1 MSTVIGS
8 GTQTPPEL
16 AGHEGGS
23 PVLTPAADTVEAVAS
38 PDSLWSRL
46 LVALEP
52 TVQATAFESW
62 VRPCRLL
69 AVDGA
74 HLRLGAPNEFCREW
88 LAGHHLEALHAAA
101 RAVLGGDPRV
111 SIEVDRNRLS
121 TERDRTR
128 LPVREAPIPPAPAP
142 SGMAIAE
149 ELASRYT
156 FTEFVS
162 GSSNQLA
169 LAACQTIAQL
179 PSRTYN
185 PLFVYGGVGLGKT
198 HLLHAV
204 GNEIAHL
211 HPTLHVLY
219 ISAERFTNEM
229 IAAIRRDRMEEFR
242 ARYRT
247 IDVLLIDDIQ
257 FISSKERTQG
267 EFFHT
272 FNDLYEMRKQIVL
285 CSDAAPKALPEIGDQ
300 LRSRFEWGL
309 IADVQ
314 PPGFETRVAIVKKKA
329 EADGVHLPD
338 QVAELIARRAKA
350 NIREIEGA
358 LTRVLA
364 ARSLG
369 GRALTF
375 GLAQEVL
382 GALWSDEDRP
392 ITVDEVQR
400 KASEFFGLKVSD
412 LRGKSRMRAIAFPRQ
427 VAMYVAR
434 HLTHASFGE
443 LGRAFGGKDHSTVL
457 HAVDRIE
464 TLARHDPEFNRTIEC
479 LIQSL
484 SLTR

>member
-1 MSTVIGS
+1 M
-8 GTQTPPEL
+8 
-16 AGHEGGS
+16 
-23 PVLTPAADTVEAVAS
+23 LTPGLDTVETVAS
-38 PDSLWSRL
+38 PDSLWARL

-52 TVQATAFESW
+52 NVHTTAFESW
-62 VRPCRLL
+62 VRPCRLV

-74 HLRLGAPNEFCREW
+74 HVRVAAPNEFCREW
-88 LAGHHLEALHAAA
+88 LAGHHLDALHAAA
-101 RAVLGGDPRV
+101 RTVFGGDPRV
-111 SIEVDRNRLS
+111 SIEVDRSRFP
-121 TERDRTR
+121 ERET
-128 LPVREAPIPPAPAP
+128 VAPPTPTP
-142 SGMAIAE
+142 SVTAAALE
-149 ELASRYT
+149 TASRYT
-156 FTEFVS
+156 FAAFVV

-169 LAACQTIAQL
+169 QAACQTVAYL

-204 GNEIAHL
+204 SNEIAHL
-211 HPTLHVLY
+211 HPTLRVLY

-229 IAAIRRDRMEEFR
+229 IAAIRRDRMEDFR

-257 FISSKERTQG
+257 FISGKERTQG

-314 PPGFETRVAIVKKKA
+314 PPTFDTRVAIVKKKA
-329 EADGVHLPD
+329 EAEGVLVPD
-338 QVAELIARRAKA
+338 DVAHLIARRAKA

-358 LTRVLA
+358 LIRVLA
-364 ARSLG
+364 GRSLS
-369 GRALTF
+369 GRVLTLD
-375 GLAQEVL
+375 LAREVL
-382 GALWSDEDRP
+382 GTLWGEEARP
-392 ITVDEVQR
+392 ITVDEVQK
-400 KASEFFGLKVSD
+400 KASEFFGVKLSD
-412 LRGKSRMRAIAFPRQ
+412 LRGKSRMRAVALPRQ

-434 HLTHASFGE
+434 RITHASFGE

-457 HAVDRIE
+457 HAVDRIDG
-464 TLARHDPEFNRTIEC
+464 LAREDPEFNKTVES

-484 SLTR
+484 SA